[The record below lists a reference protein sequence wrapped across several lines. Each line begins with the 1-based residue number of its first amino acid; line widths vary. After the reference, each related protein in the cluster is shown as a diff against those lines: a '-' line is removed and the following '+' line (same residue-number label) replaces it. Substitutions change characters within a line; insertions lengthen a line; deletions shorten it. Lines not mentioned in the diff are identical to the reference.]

1 MPLSGILAESFGWET
16 VFYVF
21 GGLGTLWFMIW
32 CFLTKG
38 DHFVADKE
46 EKSCEEK
53 GISNQSNGE
62 GSYIIEFSLESVMRI
77 NIHLCND
84 ILNHPFYF

>member
-1 MPLSGILAESFGWET
+1 MPLSGILADSFGWET

-21 GGLGTLWFMIW
+21 GGYGTLWFMIW

-38 DHFVADKE
+38 NYFVVGKE

-53 GISNQSNGE
+53 RFSNQPNKE
-62 GSYIIEFSLESVMRI
+62 G
-77 NIHLCND
+77 N
-84 ILNHPFYF
+84 

>member
-21 GGLGTLWFMIW
+21 GGLGILWFMIW

-38 DHFVADKE
+38 DYFIADE
-46 EKSCEEK
+46 EGKSCEEK
-53 GISNQSNGE
+53 RISNQPNEE
-62 GSYIIEFSLESVMRI
+62 GNHILKPSLHIRITTFVGLPNIIYAIIF
-77 NIHLCND
+77 
-84 ILNHPFYF
+84 